1 MVSQVK
7 ISEDGKLQY
16 NRICQ
21 NIWMTLTKVVAE
33 YHTLFLSLLRGHGH
47 KHRRWRQ
54 HRRGMEKILHIAS
67 DDDDD
72 DASAICCDHVG
83 EASGNDEHVNTIIT
97 DTKIR

>member
-33 YHTLFLSLLRGHGH
+33 YNTLFLSLLRGHGH
-47 KHRRWRQ
+47 RRWRQ
-54 HRRGMEKILHIAS
+54 YRWGIENILRIAS

>member
-1 MVSQVK
+1 M
-7 ISEDGKLQY
+7 
-16 NRICQ
+16 
-21 NIWMTLTKVVAE
+21 
-33 YHTLFLSLLRGHGH
+33 
-47 KHRRWRQ
+47 
-54 HRRGMEKILHIAS
+54 GMEKILRIAS